1 MASLWRA
8 CVGPDITVYVR
19 ECSREEVERVG
30 AVEIRLADFRTVVL
44 RKSYS
49 AGGGAGASGVEEKV
63 LRRMG
68 FEIEDYL
75 TQ

>member
-19 ECSREEVERVG
+19 ECGREEVERVG
-30 AVEIRLADFRTVVL
+30 AVEVRLGDARTVVL
-44 RKSYS
+44 RRVV
-49 AGGGAGASGVEEKV
+49 GGGSATLEEKA
-63 LRRMG
+63 LKRMG
-68 FEIEDYL
+68 FEIEDFL

>member
-19 ECSREEVERVG
+19 ECGKEEIDRMG
-30 AVEIRLADFRTVVL
+30 AVEVRLQDARTVVL
-44 RKSYS
+44 RK
-49 AGGGAGASGVEEKV
+49 AIGRDIEDKV

-68 FEIEDYL
+68 FEIEDFL

>member
-1 MASLWRA
+1 
-8 CVGPDITVYVR
+8 VGPDITVYVR

-30 AVEIRLADFRTVVL
+30 AVEVRFGDARTVVL
-44 RKSYS
+44 RR
-49 AGGGAGASGVEEKV
+49 AIGESGHGSSGIEEKG
-63 LRRMG
+63 LRRLG

>member
-1 MASLWRA
+1 M
-8 CVGPDITVYVR
+8 GPDITIYVR

-30 AVEIRLADFRTVVL
+30 GVEIRLGDSRTVVL
-44 RKSYS
+44 RK
-49 AGGGAGASGVEEKV
+49 AGAGAGGVIEEKV
-63 LRRMG
+63 LKRMG

>member
-19 ECSREEVERVG
+19 ECAREEVERG
-30 AVEIRLADFRTVVL
+30 GGVEIRLADARTVVL
-44 RKSYS
+44 RKGVGC
-49 AGGGAGASGVEEKV
+49 AGAGAGGFEEKV

>member
-1 MASLWRA
+1 M
-8 CVGPDITVYVR
+8 R

-49 AGGGAGASGVEEKV
+49 AGGGGVEEKV